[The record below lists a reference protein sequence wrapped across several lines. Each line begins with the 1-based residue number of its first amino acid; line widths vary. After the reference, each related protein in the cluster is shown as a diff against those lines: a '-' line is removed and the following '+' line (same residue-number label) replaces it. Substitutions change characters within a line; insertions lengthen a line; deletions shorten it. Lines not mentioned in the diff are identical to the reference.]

1 MTLNFKSE
9 STNCMKEDIER
20 HLTELLETLEH
31 YIDVTSGFGLD
42 LAAWLL
48 RMAKLDLLMRLHGIS
63 DEELQALREALDDP
77 KSTGFENKTA
87 LSTRPTIARD
97 KNNKRR

>member
-1 MTLNFKSE
+1 MTLDLKSE
-9 STNCMKEDIER
+9 NTDRMRDDMEQRLNEVI
-20 HLTELLETLEH
+20 ETLER

-48 RMAKLDLLMRLHGIS
+48 RMAKMDLLMRLHGIS

-77 KSTGFENKTA
+77 KNTGPENKVA
-87 LSTRPTIARD
+87 PRTRSSISR
-97 KNNKRR
+97 KR

>member
-1 MTLNFKSE
+1 MTLDCKSE
-9 STNCMKEDIER
+9 STDRMREDMER
-20 HLTELLETLEH
+20 QLNEVIGTLER

-63 DEELQALREALDDP
+63 DEELQALREALDDGNE
-77 KSTGFENKTA
+77 KSSENK
-87 LSTRPTIARD
+87 IARRTRSSISR
-97 KNNKRR
+97 KR